1 MLYERCPQTLPTVE
15 LLAAPA
21 GAAHAPT
28 FVPAVNENV
37 ELEGGMLSS
46 MRTWSLHDSLP
57 PWLQE
62 MSTSRKTVSTAPAAG
77 AVTAA
82 GASADG
88 ETVADIDALLPKLS
102 DAVALLDGDG
112 DGDACG
118 ATITG
123 KATPRYCFIPTF
135 AETDMYTPPGT
146 LAG

>member
-1 MLYERCPQTLPTVE
+1 MLT
-15 LLAAPA
+15 PA

-28 FVPAVNENV
+28 FAPAVREYIK
-37 ELEGGMLSS
+37 LAGGMLRS

-62 MSTSRKTVSTAPAAG
+62 MSTSRKAVSTAPAAG
-77 AVTAA
+77 LVKAA

-88 ETVADIDALLPKLS
+88 ETVDDIDALLPKLS

-118 ATITG
+118 ATMTG
-123 KATPRYCFIPTF
+123 KATPRYCFIPKF